1 MARMTKKLGIL
12 IGLAILLIGG
22 GIFLGT
28 SDFGST
34 ALKVSNGGPVLPIVI
49 LSALMDSINP
59 CAFSVLLL
67 TIGFLFSLGK
77 AEGVILRAGLLY
89 IGGIFI
95 TYVLIGLGLLKVLSF
110 FNVPHGMAKVG
121 AAVLVLFGVLDL
133 INEFFPSFP
142 IKMKIPQSAHPK
154 LARLIERA
162 GGPIAL
168 LLGVMVA
175 LYEFPCTGG
184 PYLFVLGLLHDST
197 KVVLGFSYLIFYNLI
212 FVLPLVVI
220 LMIAS
225 NAKLLERVQ
234 GWKKTAGGKLRF
246 VSGGLMVAI
255 GIFMF
260 IFYG

>member
-1 MARMTKKLGIL
+1 MTKKLGVL
-12 IGLAILLIGG
+12 VALTVLLIGG

-34 ALKVSNGGPVLPIVI
+34 ALKIANGGPILPVVI
-49 LSALMDSINP
+49 LSALVDSINP

-77 AEGVILRAGLLY
+77 AEWIILRAGLFY
-89 IGGIFI
+89 IGGIFV
-95 TYVLIGLGLLKVLSF
+95 TYVLIGLGLLKALSF
-110 FNVPHGMAKVG
+110 FNVPHGMAKIG
-121 AAVLVLFGVLDL
+121 AAVLVLFGALDL
-133 INEFFPSFP
+133 LNEFFPSFP
-142 IKMKIPQSAHPK
+142 IKMKIPQSAHAK

-162 GGPIAL
+162 SGPIAL
-168 LLGVMVA
+168 LLGIMVA

-197 KVVLGFSYLIFYNLI
+197 QVALGFSYLIFYNLI

-220 LMIAS
+220 LLIAS
-225 NAKLLERVQ
+225 DAKLLERVQ
-234 GWKKTAGGKLRF
+234 GWKRSATGKLRF
-246 VSGGLMVAI
+246 ASGALMVAI

>member
-1 MARMTKKLGIL
+1 MTKKLSIL
-12 IGLAILLIGG
+12 IGLAVILIGG

-28 SDFGST
+28 SDFGSS
-34 ALKVSNGGPVLPIVI
+34 AIKISSGGPVLPIVV
-49 LSALMDSINP
+49 LSALVDSINP

-77 AEGVILRAGLLY
+77 AEGTILRAGLFY
-89 IGGIFI
+89 IGGIFA
-95 TYVLIGLGLLKVLSF
+95 TYVLIGLGLLQALSF
-110 FNVPHGMAKVG
+110 FNVPHGMAKIG

-133 INEFFPSFP
+133 LNEFFPSFP

-154 LARLIERA
+154 IARLIEKA
-162 GGPIAL
+162 TGPIAV
-168 LLGVMVA
+168 LLGAAVA

-197 KVVLGFSYLIFYNLI
+197 QVALGFSYLVFYNLI
-212 FVLPLVVI
+212 FVLPLVVV
-220 LMIAS
+220 LLIAS
-225 NAKLLERVQ
+225 DAKLLERVQ
-234 GWKKTAGGKLRF
+234 GWKRNSSGKLRF
-246 VSGGLMVAI
+246 VSGVLMVVV

>member
-1 MARMTKKLGIL
+1 MTKKVGIL
-12 IGLAILLIGG
+12 VGLIVILIGG

-28 SDFGST
+28 SDFGTT
-34 ALKVSNGGPVLPIVI
+34 ALKVSSGGPVLPIII
-49 LSALMDSINP
+49 LSALVDSINP

-77 AEGVILRAGLLY
+77 AEGVILRAGLFY
-89 IGGIFI
+89 IGGIFV

-110 FNVPHGMAKVG
+110 FNVPHGMAKIG
-121 AAVLVLFGVLDL
+121 AAVLVIFGVLDL
-133 INEFFPSFP
+133 LNEFFPSFP
-142 IKMKIPQSAHPK
+142 IKMKIPQSAHSK

-162 GGPIAL
+162 SGPIAL
-168 LLGVMVA
+168 LLGFAVA

-197 KVVLGFSYLIFYNLI
+197 QVALGFSYLIFYNLI

-220 LMIAS
+220 LLIAS
-225 NAKLLERVQ
+225 DAKLLERVQ
-234 GWKKTAGGKLRF
+234 GWKRNTTGKLRF
-246 VSGGLMVAI
+246 VSGALMVVI